1 MHKITVITVTFNLIK
16 DGREAFFRQCVES
29 VHNQT
34 YPNIEH
40 IVMDGASTDGT
51 LDLIRE
57 YEEKGWLKCYSE
69 PDEGMVDA
77 MNKGIKKAS
86 GEYIAIL
93 NSDDWYEK
101 NALELLMRHAI
112 TADADYSYGITDM
125 LSRDGKNKLAEMG
138 EKNVSLFF
146 IRIPFNH
153 EAMLCKK
160 STYKALEFYNWK
172 TYDTIADY
180 DFIQRMILADYKGV
194 FVNACVLK
202 FRMDGTTNVSS
213 KDKRS
218 IKYKMHI
225 KHLYKMYMDFFF
237 KFTPEFTHSKLRS
250 IFENKDKY
258 LDSNDFKYIT
268 SDEIMYYFIKWISE
282 KHLKYFPYDDLFQ
295 TLLKYHLSEMN
306 EFINRPNPVK
316 QSASTTYIKLCGIP
330 FLKIKS
336 K

>member
-1 MHKITVITVTFNLIK
+1 
-16 DGREAFFRQCVES
+16 
-29 VHNQT
+29 
-34 YPNIEH
+34 
-40 IVMDGASTDGT
+40 
-51 LDLIRE
+51 
-57 YEEKGWLKCYSE
+57 
-69 PDEGMVDA
+69 MVDA

-101 NALELLMRHAI
+101 NALELLMKQII
-112 TADADYSYGITDM
+112 TVDADYSYGITDM
-125 LSRDGKNKLAEMG
+125 ISRDGKNKLAEMG
-138 EKNVSLFF
+138 EKSISLFF
-146 IRIPFNH
+146 IGIPFNH

-160 STYKALEFYNWK
+160 STYEALGFYNWK

-213 KDKRS
+213 KDKEKNCA
-218 IKYKMHI
+218 KYKKHI
-225 KHLYKMYMDFFF
+225 EYLYKMYADFFF
-237 KFTPEFTHSKLRS
+237 KFAPEFTHSKLRL
-250 IFENKDKY
+250 IFEKKDKY
-258 LDSNDFKYIT
+258 LDSNDFKYLT

-282 KHLKYFPYDDLFQ
+282 KRLNHFPYDDLFQ
-295 TLLKYHLSEMN
+295 TLLKYRLSEMS
-306 EFINRPNPVK
+306 EFINRQNPVK
-316 QSASTTYIKLCGIP
+316 QSASTTYIKLLGIP